1 MTKMRWLA
9 RTALLAALLTV
20 AGTLK
25 LPSLAP
31 GAEFQ
36 FSAPLAVAMCAVFG
50 FKQYI
55 LAGLLSSVMGLL
67 LGTQTLLNVTVALV
81 FRMVAGGIVA
91 LGGQSWPILAIAGP
105 LGSIMARLV
114 GVAASFNCR
123 AGNGFYGGNGQ
134 AVGSGAAANK
144 IKYRKEDDTCCTA
157 LECGRHRAALMK
169 LAAGI
174 FQGLNVWF

>member
-9 RTALLAALLTV
+9 RAALLAALLTV

-114 GVAASFNCR
+114 LGAII
-123 AGNGFYGGNGQ
+123 GQ
-134 AVGSGAAANK
+134 AALPLVLTAVPGMVFTAVMVKPLVVGLRR
-144 IKYRKEDDTCCTA
+144 IK
-157 LECGRHRAALMK
+157 
-169 LAAGI
+169 
-174 FQGLNVWF
+174 LNTERRMTHAVQR

>member
-114 GVAASFNCR
+114 LGAII
-123 AGNGFYGGNGQ
+123 GQ
-134 AVGSGAAANK
+134 AALPLVLTAVPGMVFTAVMVKPLVVGLRR
-144 IKYRKEDDTCCTA
+144 IK
-157 LECGRHRAALMK
+157 
-169 LAAGI
+169 
-174 FQGLNVWF
+174 LNTERRMTHAVQR